1 MKNRILFLS
10 TLGVISISCFMCS
23 FLPGTEPTKDKTVI
37 TENVM
42 SNLLQMGHFKP
53 RDFDDKFSEDVY
65 DLYLKRIDINKK
77 FLLMSDVNELK
88 QMRLQIDDQLK
99 NDKFDFF
106 NRCNEIL
113 NKRYAEVE
121 SFYKELLKEPF
132 DFTTE
137 EKIETE
143 AKKLNYASDSK
154 AQREEW
160 RKLFKY
166 QTLVR
171 MSEALE
177 SQEKALLKKD
187 SLFEAKSLATI
198 EKESREKV
206 EKSYNDFFKRIKKV
220 DDTDR
225 AGIFLN
231 VVANVFDPHTEFFP
245 PKVKDNFDIQMSGQL
260 EGIGAQLQEKDGS
273 IKVSN
278 IVPGSASWRQGELK
292 AGDVILKVAQGKD
305 EPVDISDM
313 RLDDAVQ
320 LIRGKKGTEVR
331 LTVRKP
337 DASTKVISIIRDIV
351 VLDETYAKS
360 LIIEEGQKV
369 GYLKLP
375 SFYADFNKPGGRRCA
390 VDVKNEIIKLKEQQ
404 VNGLIIDLRNNGGGS
419 LQDVVEMAGLFIDK
433 GPIVQ
438 VKSTGTNAEV
448 LEDRNPGI
456 LYDGPLVIMVNNI
469 SASASEILA
478 AAMQDY
484 KRGII
489 IGGEQ
494 TFGKGTVQRIVGL
507 DDRLDYSQISYAPV
521 GSLKLTMQKFYRV
534 NGGSTQLKGVSSDIM
549 LPDKY
554 EKLYKGEREEEF
566 PMPWDEIKPAS
577 INAWTAKW
585 NIDEIK
591 KKSKQRVENDLT
603 FKQIR
608 ELEEKY
614 KKQADNTL
622 ISLNLEKFR
631 AEQKKN
637 NIDTDV
643 LEKLEKEG
651 KQLNAYGMAQ
661 DLEKIA
667 ADSTKKVMNEDWIKS
682 VKKDSYIKEAVN
694 VILDMK

>member
-1 MKNRILFLS
+1 
-10 TLGVISISCFMCS
+10 MCS
-23 FLPGTEPTKDKTVI
+23 FLPGTSTEKDKTVI

-53 RDFDDKFSEDVY
+53 RLIDDKFSEDVY

-77 FLLMSDVNELK
+77 FLLQTDINELK
-88 QMRLQIDDQLK
+88 LMRNQIDDQLRE
-99 NDKFDFF
+99 DKFDFF
-106 NRCNEIL
+106 IKSTEIL

-121 SFYKELLKEPF
+121 NFYKDLLKNPF
-132 DFTTE
+132 DFTKE
-137 EKIETE
+137 EKIETDP
-143 AKKLNYASDSK
+143 KKLNYPADSK
-154 AQREEW
+154 AQKEEW

-171 MSEALE
+171 MSDALE
-177 SQEKALLKKD
+177 AQEKAQLKKD
-187 SLFEAKSLATI
+187 TIIEIKSLETI

-206 EKSYNDFFKRIKKV
+206 EKSYLDFFKRLKKV
-220 DDTDR
+220 DETDR
-225 AGIFLN
+225 AGMFLN
-231 VVANVFDPHTEFFP
+231 AVANVFDPHTEFFP

-260 EGIGAQLQEKDGS
+260 EGIGAQLQEKDGA

-292 AGDVILKVAQGKD
+292 AGDIIIKVAQGKD
-305 EPVDISDM
+305 EPVDVTDM

-337 DASTKVISIIRDIV
+337 DASLKVIAITRDIV

-360 LIIEEGQKV
+360 LIIDEGEKI

-375 SFYADFNKPGGRRCA
+375 SFYADFNKAGGRRCA
-390 VDVKNEIIKLKEQQ
+390 IDVKNEVIKLKEQQ
-404 VNGLIIDLRNNGGGS
+404 VQGLIIDLRNNGGGS

-438 VKSTGTNAEV
+438 VKTTGSNAEV
-448 LEDRNPGI
+448 LEDKNPGI
-456 LYDGPLVIMVNNI
+456 LYDGPLVILVNNI
-469 SASASEILA
+469 SASASEIMA
-478 AAMQDY
+478 AAIQDY
-484 KRGII
+484 KRGVIL
-489 IGGEQ
+489 GGEQ
-494 TFGKGTVQRIVGL
+494 TFGKGTVQRVVSL

-534 NGGSTQLKGVSSDIM
+534 NGGSTQLKGVNSDIM
-549 LPDKY
+549 LPDKF

-566 PMPWDEIKPAS
+566 PMPWDEIKPAN
-577 INAWTAKW
+577 ITPWTPDW
-585 NIDEIK
+585 NLDEVK
-591 KKSKQRVENDLT
+591 KKSKLRVESDLT

-608 ELEEKY
+608 ALEEKY

-622 ISLNLEKFR
+622 ISLSIDKYR

-637 NIDTDV
+637 NEETDT
-643 LEKLEKEG
+643 LEKLEKNG
-651 KQLNAYGMAQ
+651 KQLNAFALNL

-667 ADSTKKVMNEDWIKS
+667 NDSTKKVMNEEWIKG
-682 VKKDSYIKEAVN
+682 VKKDSYIKEAVQ
-694 VILDMK
+694 VIKDMK

>member
-23 FLPGTEPTKDKTVI
+23 FLPGTEPSKDKTVI

-53 RDFDDKFSEDVY
+53 RALDDKFSEDVY

-132 DFTTE
+132 DFTSE

-171 MSEALE
+171 MSEAIE

-577 INAWTAKW
+577 INTWTAKW
-585 NIDEIK
+585 NLDEIK

>member
-1 MKNRILFLS
+1 MKNRFLFFS
-10 TLGVISISCFMCS
+10 TLAVFSVSCFMCS
-23 FLPGTEPTKDKTVI
+23 FLPDTSNSNDKTVI

-53 RDFDDKFSEDVY
+53 RNFDDKFSEDVY
-65 DLYLKRIDINKK
+65 DLYLKRIDVNKK
-77 FLLMSDVNELK
+77 FLIQSDINELK
-88 QMRLQIDDQLK
+88 AMRYSIDDQLK
-99 NDKFDFF
+99 SDRFDFF
-106 NRCNEIL
+106 NRSNEL
-113 NKRYAEVE
+113 LTKRYAEVE
-121 SFYKELLKEPF
+121 SFYKDLLKAPF
-132 DFTTE
+132 DFNKD
-137 EKIETE
+137 EKIETDP
-143 AKKLNYASDSK
+143 KKINYAADIK
-154 AQREEW
+154 AQKEEW

-171 MSEALE
+171 INEALE
-177 SQEKALLKKD
+177 AQEKAMLRKD
-187 SLFEAKSLATI
+187 TVIETKSFEAI

-206 EKSYNDFFKRIKKV
+206 EKSYVDFFKRLKKV
-220 DDTDR
+220 DETDR
-225 AGIFLN
+225 AGMFLN
-231 VVANVFDPHTEFFP
+231 CVANVFDPHTEFFP

-260 EGIGAQLQEKDGS
+260 EGIGAQLQEKDGV

-337 DASTKVISIIRDIV
+337 DASTKVIPITRDIV

-360 LIIEEGQKV
+360 LIIEEGNKV

-390 VDVKNEIIKLKEQQ
+390 VDVKNEIIKLKEQNI
-404 VNGLIIDLRNNGGGS
+404 NGLIIDLRNNGGGS
-419 LQDVVEMAGLFIDK
+419 LQDVVDMAGLFIDR

-438 VKSTGTNAEV
+438 VKNTGGKADV

-456 LYDGPLVIMVNNI
+456 LYDGALVIIVNNI

-484 KRGII
+484 ERGII
-489 IGGEQ
+489 LGGEQ
-494 TFGKGTVQRIVGL
+494 TFGKGTVQRVLGM
-507 DDRLDYSQISYAPV
+507 DDRLDYAHISYAPI

-534 NGGSTQLKGVSSDIM
+534 NGGSTQLRGVNSDIV

-554 EKLYKGEREEEF
+554 EKLYKGEREEDY
-566 PMPWDEIKPAS
+566 PMPWDEIAPAS
-577 INAWTAKW
+577 INRW
-585 NIDEIK
+585 NATWSYDEIK
-591 KKSKQRVENDLT
+591 KKSKARVEGDLT

-608 ELEEKY
+608 ELEEKF
-614 KKQADNTL
+614 KKQADNTF
-622 ISLNLEKFR
+622 ISLNLEKYR

-637 NIDTDV
+637 NVETD
-643 LEKLEKEG
+643 LLDKLEKEG

-667 ADSTKKVMNEDWIKS
+667 SDSTKKVMNEDWIKA
-682 VKKDSYIKEAVN
+682 VKKDAYIKEAVN
-694 VILDMK
+694 VIKDMN

>member
-1 MKNRILFLS
+1 
-10 TLGVISISCFMCS
+10 MCS
-23 FLPGTEPTKDKTVI
+23 FLPDTSNSNDKTVI

-53 RDFDDKFSEDVY
+53 RNFDDKFSEDVY
-65 DLYLKRIDINKK
+65 DLYLKRIDVNKK
-77 FLLMSDVNELK
+77 FLIQSDINELK
-88 QMRLQIDDQLK
+88 AMRYSIDDQLK
-99 NDKFDFF
+99 SDRFDFF
-106 NRCNEIL
+106 NRSNEL
-113 NKRYAEVE
+113 LTKRYAEVE
-121 SFYKELLKEPF
+121 SFYKDLLKAPF
-132 DFTTE
+132 DFNKD
-137 EKIETE
+137 EKIETDP
-143 AKKLNYASDSK
+143 KKINYAADIK
-154 AQREEW
+154 AQKEEW

-171 MSEALE
+171 INEALE
-177 SQEKALLKKD
+177 AQEKAMLRKD
-187 SLFEAKSLATI
+187 TVIETKSFEAI

-206 EKSYNDFFKRIKKV
+206 EKSYVDFFKRLKKV
-220 DDTDR
+220 DETDR
-225 AGIFLN
+225 AGMFLN
-231 VVANVFDPHTEFFP
+231 CVANVFDPHTEFFP

-260 EGIGAQLQEKDGS
+260 EGIGAQLQEKDGV

-337 DASTKVISIIRDIV
+337 DASTKVIPITRDIV

-360 LIIEEGQKV
+360 LIIEEGNKV

-390 VDVKNEIIKLKEQQ
+390 VDVKNEIIKLKEQNI
-404 VNGLIIDLRNNGGGS
+404 NGLIIDLRNNGGGS
-419 LQDVVEMAGLFIDK
+419 LQDVVDMAGLFIDR

-438 VKSTGTNAEV
+438 VKNTGGNADV

-456 LYDGPLVIMVNNI
+456 LYDGALVIIVNNI

-489 IGGEQ
+489 LGGEQ
-494 TFGKGTVQRIVGL
+494 TFGKGTVQRVLGM
-507 DDRLDYSQISYAPV
+507 DDRLDYAHISYAPI

-534 NGGSTQLKGVSSDIM
+534 NGGSTQLRGVNSDIV

-554 EKLYKGEREEEF
+554 EKLYKGEREEDY
-566 PMPWDEIKPAS
+566 PMPWDEIAPAS
-577 INAWTAKW
+577 INRW
-585 NIDEIK
+585 NATWNYDEIK
-591 KKSKQRVENDLT
+591 KKSKARVEGDLT

-608 ELEEKY
+608 ELEEKF

-622 ISLNLEKFR
+622 ISLNLEKYR

-637 NIDTDV
+637 NIETD
-643 LEKLEKEG
+643 LLDKLEKEG

-667 ADSTKKVMNEDWIKS
+667 SDSTKKVMNEDWIKA
-682 VKKDSYIKEAVN
+682 VRKDTYIKEAVN
-694 VILDMK
+694 VIKDMN

>member
-1 MKNRILFLS
+1 MKNRFLFLS
-10 TLGVISISCFMCS
+10 ALGVISVSCFMCS
-23 FLPGTEPTKDKTVI
+23 FLPGTEPSKDKTIV

-53 RDFDDKFSEDVY
+53 RVLDDKFSEDVY

-77 FLLMSDVNELK
+77 FLLMSDINELK
-88 QMRLQIDDQLK
+88 QMRQEIDDQLK
-99 NDKFDFF
+99 SDKFDFF

-121 SFYKELLKEPF
+121 GFYKDLLKEPF
-132 DFTTE
+132 DFTKE
-137 EKIETE
+137 EKIETD

-154 AQREEW
+154 SQREEW

-171 MSEALE
+171 MSEAIE

-187 SLFEAKSLATI
+187 SLFEAKSISVI

-206 EKSYNDFFKRIKKV
+206 EKSYNDFFKRLKKV

-231 VVANVFDPHTEFFP
+231 AVANVFDPHTEFFP

-305 EPVDISDM
+305 EPVDITDM

-331 LTVRKP
+331 LTIRKP
-337 DASTKVISIIRDIV
+337 DASTKVISITRDIV

-375 SFYADFNKPGGRRCA
+375 SFYADFNKIGGRRCA
-390 VDVKNEIIKLKEQQ
+390 IDVKNEIIKLKEQQ

-438 VKSTGTNAEV
+438 VKSTGTSAEV

-494 TFGKGTVQRIVGL
+494 TFGKGTVQRIVSL

-534 NGGSTQLKGVSSDIM
+534 NGGSTQLKGVASDIM

-566 PMPWDEIKPAS
+566 PMPWDEIKPAN
-577 INAWTAKW
+577 INAWSGKW
-585 NIDEIK
+585 NMDEIR
-591 KKSKQRVENDLT
+591 KKSKQRIENDLT

-614 KKQADNTL
+614 KKQAENTL
-622 ISLNLEKFR
+622 ISLNLEKYR

-637 NIDTDV
+637 NVDTDI
-643 LEKLEKEG
+643 LEQLEKEG
-651 KQLNAYGMAQ
+651 KQLNAYAMAQ

-667 ADSTKKVMNEDWIKS
+667 TDSTKKVMNEDWIKS

-694 VILDMK
+694 VIKDMN

>member
-1 MKNRILFLS
+1 
-10 TLGVISISCFMCS
+10 MCS
-23 FLPGTEPTKDKTVI
+23 FLPGTEVNKDKTII

-42 SNLLQMGHFKP
+42 SGILQMGHFNP
-53 RDFDDKFSEDVY
+53 RKMDDKFSEDVY
-65 DLYLKRIDINKK
+65 ELYLKRIDINKK
-77 FLLMSDVNELK
+77 FLLQSDINELK
-88 QMRLQIDDQLK
+88 SMRNEIDDQLQAD
-99 NDKFDFF
+99 NFEFF
-106 NRCNEIL
+106 NKSTALL
-113 NKRYAEVE
+113 NKRYTEVE
-121 SFYKELLKEPF
+121 LFYKDLLKEPF
-132 DFTTE
+132 DFSKD
-137 EKIETE
+137 EKIETDP
-143 AKKLNYASDSK
+143 KKLNYALDSK
-154 AQREEW
+154 SQREEW

-166 QTLVR
+166 QTLIR
-171 MSEALE
+171 MTDAIEA
-177 SQEKALLKKD
+177 QEKALLKKD
-187 SLFEAKSLATI
+187 TIFEAKSIADI

-206 EKSYNDFFKRIKKV
+206 EKSYADFFKRLKKV
-220 DDTDR
+220 DETDR
-225 AGIFLN
+225 AGMFLN
-231 VVANVFDPHTEFFP
+231 AVANVFDPHTEFFA

-260 EGIGAQLQEKDGS
+260 EGIGAQLQEKDGA

-292 AGDVILKVAQGKD
+292 AGDIILKVAQGKD

-337 DASTKVISIIRDIV
+337 DASLKVISIIRDVV

-360 LIIEEGQKV
+360 LIIEEGEKI
-369 GYLKLP
+369 GYVKLP
-375 SFYADFNKPGGRRCA
+375 SFYADFNKAGGRRCA
-390 VDVKNEIIKLKEQQ
+390 EDVKNEIIKLQEQK
-404 VNGLIIDLRNNGGGS
+404 VKGLIIDLRNNGGGS

-438 VKSTGTNAEV
+438 VKTTGSNAEI
-448 LEDRNPGI
+448 LEDRRPGI

-478 AAMQDY
+478 AAIQDY

-494 TFGKGTVQRIVGL
+494 TFGKGTVQRIVSL
-507 DDRLDYSQISYAPV
+507 DDRLDYTQMSFAPI

-534 NGGSTQLKGVSSDIM
+534 NGGSTQLKGVNSDLV

-566 PMPWDEIKPAS
+566 PLPWDEIKPAT
-577 INAWTAKW
+577 INTWTANW
-585 NIDEIK
+585 NMEEIK
-591 KKSKQRVENDLT
+591 KKSQSRVDKDLA

-608 ELEEKY
+608 ALEEKY

-622 ISLNLEKFR
+622 ISLNLDKFR

-637 NIDTDV
+637 NEETDI
-643 LEKLEKEG
+643 LDKLEKDS
-651 KQLNAYGMAQ
+651 KQLNAYGMAV

-667 ADSTKKVMNEDWIKS
+667 TDSTKKVMNEDWIKN
-682 VKKDSYIKEAVN
+682 VKKDTYIKEAVN
-694 VILDMK
+694 VIKDMN

>member
-1 MKNRILFLS
+1 MKNRFLFFS
-10 TLGVISISCFMCS
+10 TLVVFSVSCFMCS
-23 FLPGTEPTKDKTVI
+23 FLPDTSNSNDKTVI

-42 SNLLQMGHFKP
+42 SSLLQMGHFKP
-53 RDFDDKFSEDVY
+53 RNFDDKFSEDVY
-65 DLYLKRIDINKK
+65 DLYLKRIDVNKK
-77 FLLMSDVNELK
+77 FLIQSDINELK
-88 QMRLQIDDQLK
+88 AMRYSIDDQLK
-99 NDKFDFF
+99 SDKFDFF
-106 NRCNEIL
+106 NRSNEL
-113 NKRYAEVE
+113 LTKRYAEVE
-121 SFYKELLKEPF
+121 SFYKDLLKAPF
-132 DFTTE
+132 DFNKD
-137 EKIETE
+137 EKIETDP
-143 AKKLNYASDSK
+143 KKINYAADIKSQK
-154 AQREEW
+154 EEW

-171 MSEALE
+171 INEALE
-177 SQEKALLKKD
+177 AQEKAMLRKD
-187 SLFEAKSLATI
+187 TVIETKSFEAI

-206 EKSYNDFFKRIKKV
+206 EKSYIDFFKRLKKV
-220 DDTDR
+220 DETDR
-225 AGIFLN
+225 AGMFLN
-231 VVANVFDPHTEFFP
+231 CVANVFDPHTEFFP

-260 EGIGAQLQEKDGS
+260 EGIGAQLQEKDGV

-337 DASTKVISIIRDIV
+337 DASTKVIPITRDIV

-360 LIIEEGQKV
+360 LIIEEGNKV

-390 VDVKNEIIKLKEQQ
+390 VDVKNEIIKLKEQNI
-404 VNGLIIDLRNNGGGS
+404 NGLIIDLRNNGGGS
-419 LQDVVEMAGLFIDK
+419 LQDVVDMAGLFIDR

-438 VKSTGTNAEV
+438 VKNTGGNADV

-478 AAMQDY
+478 AAIQDY

-489 IGGEQ
+489 LGGEQ
-494 TFGKGTVQRIVGL
+494 TFGKGTVQRVLGM
-507 DDRLDYSQISYAPV
+507 DDRLDYAHMSYAPI

-534 NGGSTQLKGVSSDIM
+534 NGGSTQLKGVNSDIV

-554 EKLYKGEREEEF
+554 EKLYKGEREEDY
-566 PMPWDEIKPAS
+566 PMPWDEIAPAS
-577 INAWTAKW
+577 INRW
-585 NIDEIK
+585 NATWNYDEIK
-591 KKSKQRVENDLT
+591 KKSKARVEGDLT

-608 ELEEKY
+608 ELEEKF

-622 ISLNLEKFR
+622 ISLNLEKYR

-637 NIDTDV
+637 NVETD
-643 LEKLEKEG
+643 LLDKLEKEG

-667 ADSTKKVMNEDWIKS
+667 SDSTKKVMNEDWIKA
-682 VKKDSYIKEAVN
+682 VKKDAYIKEAVN
-694 VILDMK
+694 VIKDMN

>member
-1 MKNRILFLS
+1 
-10 TLGVISISCFMCS
+10 
-23 FLPGTEPTKDKTVI
+23 
-37 TENVM
+37 
-42 SNLLQMGHFKP
+42 MGHFKA
-53 RDFDDKFSEDVY
+53 RLMDDKFSEDVY

-77 FLLMSDVNELK
+77 FLLQSDINELK
-88 QMRLQIDDQLK
+88 SMRNQIDDQLK
-99 NDKFDFF
+99 TDQFDFF
-106 NRCNEIL
+106 IKSSEML

-121 SFYKELLKEPF
+121 SFYKDLLKEPF
-132 DFTTE
+132 DFSKD
-137 EKIETE
+137 EKIETDP
-143 AKKLNYASDSK
+143 KKLNYAADSK
-154 AQREEW
+154 VQKEEW

-171 MSEALE
+171 MYDAIE

-187 SLFEAKSLATI
+187 SVFEAKSMELI

-206 EKSYNDFFKRIKKV
+206 EKSYVDFFKRLKKV
-220 DDTDR
+220 DETDR
-225 AGIFLN
+225 AGMFLN
-231 VVANVFDPHTEFFP
+231 AVANVFDPHTEFFP

-260 EGIGAQLQEKDGS
+260 EGIGAQLQEKDGA

-292 AGDVILKVAQGKD
+292 AGDIILKVAQGKD
-305 EPVDISDM
+305 EPVDVTDM

-337 DASTKVISIIRDIV
+337 DASLKVISIVRDIV

-360 LIIEEGQKV
+360 LIIDEGRKV

-375 SFYADFNKPGGRRCA
+375 SFYADFNKVGGRRCA
-390 VDVKNEIIKLKEQQ
+390 IDVKNEIIKLKEQE
-404 VNGLIIDLRNNGGGS
+404 VKGLIIDLRNNGGGS

-438 VKSTGTNAEV
+438 VKTTGTNAEV
-448 LEDRNPGI
+448 LEDRSPGI
-456 LYDGPLVIMVNNI
+456 LYDGPLVILVNNI

-478 AAMQDY
+478 AAIQDY
-484 KRGII
+484 KRGVI

-494 TFGKGTVQRIVGL
+494 TFGKGTVQRIVSL
-507 DDRLDYSQISYAPV
+507 DDRLDYTKMSFAPI

-534 NGGSTQLKGVSSDIM
+534 NGGSTQLKGVNSDIM
-549 LPDKY
+549 LPDKF

-566 PMPWDEIKPAS
+566 PLPWDEIKPAA
-577 INAWTAKW
+577 INAWTSNW
-585 NIDEIK
+585 NMDEIK
-591 KKSKQRVENDLT
+591 KKSKVRVDSDLT

-614 KKQADNTL
+614 KIQADKTL
-622 ISLNLEKFR
+622 ISLTLENYR
-631 AEQKKN
+631 NEQKKN
-637 NIDTDV
+637 NEETDM

-651 KQLNAYGMAQ
+651 KQLNAFGMVG
-661 DLEKIA
+661 DLEKMA
-667 ADSTKKVMNEDWIKS
+667 SDSTKKLMNDEWIKS
-682 VKKDSYIKEAVN
+682 VRKDSYIREAVN
-694 VILDMK
+694 VIQDMN

>member
-1 MKNRILFLS
+1 MKNRILFFS
-10 TLGVISISCFMCS
+10 TLAVFSVSCFMCS
-23 FLPGTEPTKDKTVI
+23 FLPGTSSQDDKTAV

-42 SNLLQMGHFKP
+42 TGILQMGHFKP
-53 RDFDDKFSEDVY
+53 RNLDDKFSEDVY

-77 FLLMSDVNELK
+77 FLLQSDINELK
-88 QMRLQIDDQLK
+88 AMRHQIDDQLK
-99 NDKFDFF
+99 SDKLDFF
-106 NRCNEIL
+106 NRSNELL
-113 NKRYAEVE
+113 NRRYAEVE
-121 SFYKELLKEPF
+121 GFYKDLLKEPF
-132 DFTTE
+132 DFSKD
-137 EKIETE
+137 EKIETDP
-143 AKKLNYASDSK
+143 KKLTYAADSK
-154 AQREEW
+154 AQKVEW

-166 QTLVR
+166 QTLIR
-171 MSEALE
+171 MNEALE
-177 SQEKALLKKD
+177 AQEKALLKKD
-187 SLFEAKSLATI
+187 TVFEARSMQLI

-206 EKSYNDFFKRIKKV
+206 EKTYVDFFKRLKKV
-220 DDTDR
+220 DETDR
-225 AGIFLN
+225 AGMFLN
-231 VVANVFDPHTEFFP
+231 AVANVFDPHTEFFP
-245 PKVKDNFDIQMSGQL
+245 PKVKENFDIQMSGQL
-260 EGIGAQLQEKDGS
+260 EGIGAQLQEKDGV
-273 IKVSN
+273 IKVSS

-292 AGDVILKVAQGKD
+292 AGDIILKVAQGKD

-337 DASTKVISIIRDIV
+337 DASTKIIPIIRDIV

-360 LIIEEGQKV
+360 LLIEEGRKV

-375 SFYADFNKPGGRRCA
+375 SFYADFNKAGGRRCA
-390 VDVKNEIIKLKEQQ
+390 VDVRNEVIKLKEQNI
-404 VNGLIIDLRNNGGGS
+404 NGLIIDLRNNGGGS
-419 LQDVVEMAGLFIDK
+419 LQDVVEMAGLFIDR
-433 GPIVQ
+433 GPVVQ
-438 VKSTGTNAEV
+438 VKSTGGNADI

-456 LYDGPLVIMVNNI
+456 IYDGPLVIMVNNI

-478 AAMQDY
+478 AAIQDY
-484 KRGII
+484 NRGVI

-494 TFGKGTVQRIVGL
+494 TFGKGTVQRILGM
-507 DDRLDYSQISYAPV
+507 DDRLDYAHMSYAPI

-534 NGGSTQLKGVSSDIM
+534 NGGSTQLKGVNSDIV

-554 EKLYKGEREEEF
+554 EKLYKGEREEEY
-566 PMPWDEIKPAS
+566 PMPWDEIAPAGIS
-577 INAWTAKW
+577 KW
-585 NIDEIK
+585 NPSWNMDDIK
-591 KKSKQRVENDLT
+591 KKSKLRVDNDLS

-608 ELEEKY
+608 ELEEKF

-622 ISLNLEKFR
+622 ISLNLEKYR

-637 NIDTDV
+637 NADTDL

-651 KQLNAYGMAQ
+651 KQLNAFGLPQ

-694 VILDMK
+694 VINDMN

>member
-1 MKNRILFLS
+1 MKNKILFLS
-10 TLGVISISCFMCS
+10 TLAILSVSCFMCS
-23 FLPGTEPTKDKTVI
+23 FISGGDSSKDKTVI

-42 SNLLQMGHFKP
+42 SSLLQMGHFKP
-53 RDFDDKFSEDVY
+53 RVMDDKFSEDVY

-77 FLLMSDVNELK
+77 FLLQSDIDELK
-88 QMRLQIDDQLK
+88 KMRNQIDDQLK
-99 NDKFDFF
+99 ADQFDFF
-106 NRCNEIL
+106 IKSTEIL

-121 SFYKELLKEPF
+121 SFYKDLLKDPF
-132 DFTTE
+132 DFTTNE
-137 EKIETE
+137 SIELE
-143 AKKLNYASDSK
+143 PKKLTYAADSK
-154 AQREEW
+154 AQKEEW

-171 MSEALE
+171 VNDALE
-177 SQEKALLKKD
+177 AQEKAQLKKD
-187 SLFEAKSLATI
+187 TVVELKTLAEI
-198 EKESREKV
+198 EKDCREKV
-206 EKSYNDFFKRIKKV
+206 EKNYTDFFKRLKKV

-225 AGIFLN
+225 AGMFLN
-231 VVANVFDPHTEFFP
+231 AVANVFDPHTEFFP

-260 EGIGAQLQEKDGS
+260 EGIGAQLQEKDGA

-292 AGDVILKVAQGKD
+292 AGDIILKVAQGKD
-305 EPVDISDM
+305 EPVDVTDM

-331 LTVRKP
+331 LTIRKP
-337 DASTKVISIIRDIV
+337 DASLKVISITRDIV
-351 VLDETYAKS
+351 ILDETYAKS
-360 LIIEEGQKV
+360 LLIDEGKKI

-375 SFYADFNKPGGRRCA
+375 SFYADFNKAGGRRCA

-404 VNGLIIDLRNNGGGS
+404 VGGLIIDLRNNGGGS

-438 VKSTGTNAEV
+438 VKTTGTMAEV
-448 LEDRNPGI
+448 LEDKNPGI

-478 AAMQDY
+478 AAIQDY
-484 KRGII
+484 KRGVI

-494 TFGKGTVQRIVGL
+494 TFGKGTVQRIVSL
-507 DDRLDYSQISYAPV
+507 DDRLDYTQMSYAPV

-534 NGGSTQLKGVSSDIM
+534 NGGSTQLKGVSSDIV

-577 INAWTAKW
+577 ITSWKAEW
-585 NIDEIK
+585 NLEEIK
-591 KKSKQRVENDLT
+591 KKSKCRIENDLT

-608 ELEEKY
+608 ELELKY
-614 KKQADNTL
+614 KKQADNTN
-622 ISLNLEKFR
+622 ISLNLEKYR
-631 AEQKKN
+631 AEQKKY
-637 NIDTDV
+637 TEESDV
-643 LEKLEKEG
+643 LDKLEKES
-651 KQLNAYGMAQ
+651 KQLNAYGLAL
-661 DLEKIA
+661 DLEKLA
-667 ADSTKKVMNEDWIKS
+667 SDSTKKVMNEEWIKS
-682 VKKDSYIKEAVN
+682 VKKDSYIKEAVQ

>member
-10 TLGVISISCFMCS
+10 TLAVLSVSCFMCS
-23 FLPGTEPTKDKTVI
+23 FLPGTEAEKDKTVV
-37 TENVM
+37 TENAM

-53 RDFDDKFSEDVY
+53 KVIDDKFSEEVY
-65 DLYLKRIDINKK
+65 ELYLKRIDINKK
-77 FLLMSDVNELK
+77 FLLQSDINELK
-88 QMRLQIDDQLK
+88 QMRTQIDDQLK
-99 NDKFDFF
+99 ADKLDFF
-106 NRCNEIL
+106 NKSNELL
-113 NKRYAEVE
+113 NKRYSDVE
-121 SFYKELLKEPF
+121 GFYKDLLKVPF
-132 DFTTE
+132 DFTKD
-137 EKIETE
+137 EKIETDP
-143 AKKLNYASDSK
+143 KKLNYAADAK

-171 MSEALE
+171 IHEALE
-177 SQEKALLKKD
+177 TQEKALLKKD
-187 SLFEAKSLATI
+187 SVFEAKSIEII

-206 EKSYNDFFKRIKKV
+206 EKSYTDFFKRLKKV
-220 DDTDR
+220 DETDR
-225 AGIFLN
+225 SGMFLN

-260 EGIGAQLQEKDGS
+260 EGIGAQLQEKDGT

-292 AGDVILKVAQGKD
+292 AGDIILKVAQGKD

-337 DASTKVISIIRDIV
+337 DASTKIIPIIRDIV

-360 LIIEEGQKV
+360 LIIDEGQKI

-375 SFYADFNKPGGRRCA
+375 SFYADFNKAGGRRCA
-390 VDVKNEIIKLKEQQ
+390 VDVKNEVIKLKEQQ
-404 VNGLIIDLRNNGGGS
+404 VKGLIIDLRNNGGGS
-419 LQDVVEMAGLFIDK
+419 LQDVVEMAGLFIER

-438 VKSTGTNAEV
+438 VKSTGTSAEI
-448 LEDRNPGI
+448 LEDKNPGI

-494 TFGKGTVQRIVGL
+494 TFGKGTVQRIVSL
-507 DDRLDYSQISYAPV
+507 DDRLDYTQMSYAPV

-534 NGGSTQLKGVSSDIM
+534 NGGSTQLKGVNSDIM

-566 PMPWDEIKPAS
+566 PMPWDEIKPAT
-577 INAWTAKW
+577 INAWSAPW
-585 NIDEIK
+585 NLEDIK
-591 KKSKQRVENDLT
+591 KKSKQRVENDVI

-608 ELEEKY
+608 ELEEKF

-622 ISLNLEKFR
+622 ISLNLEKYR
-631 AEQKKN
+631 LEQKKN
-637 NIDTDV
+637 TVDTDI
-643 LEKLEKEG
+643 LEKLEKEAQ
-651 KQLNAYGMAQ
+651 KLNAYSMAQ

-682 VKKDSYIKEAVN
+682 VKKDSYIKEAVH
-694 VILDMK
+694 VIEDMN

>member
-1 MKNRILFLS
+1 
-10 TLGVISISCFMCS
+10 MCS
-23 FLPGTEPTKDKTVI
+23 FLPGTEPSKDKTVV

-42 SNLLQMGHFKP
+42 SSLLQMGHFKP
-53 RDFDDKFSEDVY
+53 RNLDDKFSEDVY

-77 FLLMSDVNELK
+77 FLLQSDIDELK
-88 QMRLQIDDQLK
+88 AMRTEIDDQLK
-99 NDKFDFF
+99 ADNFVFF
-106 NRCNEIL
+106 TKSTEML
-113 NKRYAEVE
+113 NKRYADVE
-121 SFYKELLKEPF
+121 GFYKDLLKEPF
-132 DFTTE
+132 DFSKD
-137 EKIETE
+137 EKIETDP
-143 AKKLNYASDSK
+143 KKLNYAIDNK

-171 MSEALE
+171 MSDAIEA
-177 SQEKALLKKD
+177 QEKALLKKD
-187 SLFEAKSLATI
+187 TVFEAKSITVI

-206 EKSYNDFFKRIKKV
+206 EKSYLDFFKRLKKV
-220 DDTDR
+220 DETDR
-225 AGIFLN
+225 AGMFLN
-231 VVANVFDPHTEFFP
+231 AVANVFDPHTEFFP

-260 EGIGAQLQEKDGS
+260 EGIGAQLQEKDGA

-292 AGDVILKVAQGKD
+292 AGDIILKVAQGKD
-305 EPVDISDM
+305 EPVDVTDM

-331 LTVRKP
+331 LTIRKP
-337 DASTKVISIIRDIV
+337 DASLKVIAIIRDIV

-360 LIIEEGQKV
+360 LIIDEGKKI

-375 SFYADFNKPGGRRCA
+375 SFYADFNKAGGRRCA
-390 VDVKNEIIKLKEQQ
+390 VDVKNEVLKLKEQQ

-438 VKSTGTNAEV
+438 VKTTGTNAEI

-478 AAMQDY
+478 AAIQDY
-484 KRGII
+484 NRGII

-494 TFGKGTVQRIVGL
+494 TFGKGTVQRIVSL
-507 DDRLDYSQISYAPV
+507 DDRLDYTQMSYAPV

-534 NGGSTQLKGVSSDIM
+534 NGGSTQLKGVNSDIM
-549 LPDKY
+549 LPDKF

-577 INAWTAKW
+577 INAWAPKW
-585 NIDEIK
+585 NVDEIK
-591 KKSKQRVENDLT
+591 KKSKARVENDLT
-603 FKQIR
+603 FKQIK

-622 ISLNLEKFR
+622 ISLNIEKYR

-637 NIDTDV
+637 KEETDT

-651 KQLNAYGMAQ
+651 KQLNAFGMLQ

-667 ADSTKKVMNEDWIKS
+667 SDSTKKVMNEEWIKA

-694 VILDMK
+694 VIKDMN

>member
-1 MKNRILFLS
+1 
-10 TLGVISISCFMCS
+10 MCS
-23 FLPGTEPTKDKTVI
+23 FLPDTSNSNDKTVI

-53 RDFDDKFSEDVY
+53 RNFDDKFSEDVY
-65 DLYLKRIDINKK
+65 DLYLKRIDVNKK
-77 FLLMSDVNELK
+77 FLIQSDINELK
-88 QMRLQIDDQLK
+88 AMRYSIDDQLK
-99 NDKFDFF
+99 SDRFDFF
-106 NRCNEIL
+106 NRSNEL
-113 NKRYAEVE
+113 LTKRYAEVE
-121 SFYKELLKEPF
+121 SFYKDLLKAPF
-132 DFTTE
+132 DFNKD
-137 EKIETE
+137 EKIETDP
-143 AKKLNYASDSK
+143 KKINYAADIK
-154 AQREEW
+154 AQKEEW

-171 MSEALE
+171 INEALE
-177 SQEKALLKKD
+177 AQEKAMLRKD
-187 SLFEAKSLATI
+187 TVIETKSFEAI

-206 EKSYNDFFKRIKKV
+206 EKSYVDFFKRLKKV
-220 DDTDR
+220 DETDR
-225 AGIFLN
+225 AGMFLN
-231 VVANVFDPHTEFFP
+231 CVANVFDPHTEFFP

-260 EGIGAQLQEKDGS
+260 EGIGAQLQEKDGV

-337 DASTKVISIIRDIV
+337 DASTKVIPITRDIV

-360 LIIEEGQKV
+360 LIIEEGNKV

-390 VDVKNEIIKLKEQQ
+390 VDVKNEIIKLKEQNI
-404 VNGLIIDLRNNGGGS
+404 NGLIIDLRNNGGGS
-419 LQDVVEMAGLFIDK
+419 LQDVVDMAGLFIDR

-438 VKSTGTNAEV
+438 VKNTGGNADV

-456 LYDGPLVIMVNNI
+456 LYDGALVIIVNNI

-489 IGGEQ
+489 LGGEQ
-494 TFGKGTVQRIVGL
+494 TFGKGTVQRVLGM
-507 DDRLDYSQISYAPV
+507 DDRLDYAHISYAPI

-534 NGGSTQLKGVSSDIM
+534 NGGSTQLRGVNSDIV

-554 EKLYKGEREEEF
+554 EKLYKGEREEDY
-566 PMPWDEIKPAS
+566 PMPWDEIAPAS
-577 INAWTAKW
+577 INRW
-585 NIDEIK
+585 NATWSYDEIK
-591 KKSKQRVENDLT
+591 KKSKARVEGDLT

-608 ELEEKY
+608 ELEEKF
-614 KKQADNTL
+614 KKQADNTF
-622 ISLNLEKFR
+622 ISLNLEKYR

-637 NIDTDV
+637 NVETD
-643 LEKLEKEG
+643 LLDKLEKEG

-667 ADSTKKVMNEDWIKS
+667 SDSTKKVMNEDWIKA
-682 VKKDSYIKEAVN
+682 VKKDAYIKEAVN
-694 VILDMK
+694 VIKDMN

>member
-1 MKNRILFLS
+1 MKNRILFFS
-10 TLGVISISCFMCS
+10 TLAVLSVSCFMCS
-23 FLPGTEPTKDKTVI
+23 FLPGTDKSNDKTVI

-42 SNLLQMGHFKP
+42 SSLLQMGHFKP
-53 RDFDDKFSEDVY
+53 RNMDDKFSEDVY

-77 FLLMSDVNELK
+77 FLLQSDVNELK
-88 QMRLQIDDQLK
+88 VMRSQIDDQLK
-99 NDKFDFF
+99 ADKFDFF
-106 NRCNEIL
+106 IKSTDLL
-113 NKRYAEVE
+113 NKRYDEVE
-121 SFYKELLKEPF
+121 GFYKDLLKEPF
-132 DFTTE
+132 DFNQD
-137 EKIETE
+137 EKIETDP
-143 AKKLNYASDSK
+143 KKINYAADTK

-171 MSEALE
+171 INDALE
-177 SQEKALLKKD
+177 AQEKALLKKD
-187 SLFEAKSLATI
+187 TVFEAKSLVLI

-206 EKSYNDFFKRIKKV
+206 EKSYVDFFKRMKKV
-220 DDTDR
+220 DETDR
-225 AGIFLN
+225 AGMFLN
-231 VVANVFDPHTEFFP
+231 AVANVFDPHTEFFP

-260 EGIGAQLQEKDGS
+260 EGIGAQLQEKDGA

-292 AGDVILKVAQGKD
+292 AGDIILKVAQGKED
-305 EPVDISDM
+305 PVDVSDM

-337 DASTKVISIIRDIV
+337 DASLKVISIIRDIV

-360 LIIEEGQKV
+360 LIIDEGQKI

-375 SFYADFNKPGGRRCA
+375 SFYADFNKVGGRRCA

-404 VNGLIIDLRNNGGGS
+404 VKGLIIDLRNNGGGS
-419 LQDVVEMAGLFIDK
+419 LQDVVEMAGLFIDR

-438 VKSTGTNAEV
+438 VKTTGTNAEV

-478 AAMQDY
+478 AAIQDY

-494 TFGKGTVQRIVGL
+494 TFGKGTVQRIVSL
-507 DDRLDYSQISYAPV
+507 DDRLDYTQMSFAPV

-534 NGGSTQLKGVSSDIM
+534 NGGSTQLKGVNSDIM
-549 LPDKY
+549 LPDKF

-566 PMPWDEIKPAS
+566 PMPWDEIKPAT
-577 INAWTAKW
+577 INAWAANW
-585 NIDEIK
+585 NMDNVI
-591 KKSKQRVENDLT
+591 KKSKARVENDLT

-614 KKQADNTL
+614 KKQADRTL

-637 NIDTDV
+637 NEETDV

-651 KQLNAYGMAQ
+651 KQLNAYGMPV
-661 DLEKIA
+661 DLEKLA
-667 ADSTKKVMNEDWIKS
+667 SDSAKKVMNEDWIKS

-694 VILDMK
+694 VIIDMN

>member
-1 MKNRILFLS
+1 MKNRILFFS
-10 TLGVISISCFMCS
+10 TLAVISVSCFMCS
-23 FLPGTEPTKDKTVI
+23 FLPGTETSNDKTVV

-42 SNLLQMGHFKP
+42 SGLLQMGHFKP
-53 RDFDDKFSEDVY
+53 RAMDDKFSEDVY

-77 FLLMSDVNELK
+77 FFLQSDINALET
-88 QMRLQIDDQLK
+88 MRNQIDDQLK
-99 NDKFDFF
+99 ADNFEFF
-106 NRCNEIL
+106 IKSTDLL

-121 SFYKELLKEPF
+121 GFYKDLLQAPF
-132 DFTTE
+132 DFSKDET
-137 EKIETE
+137 IETDP
-143 AKKLNYASDSK
+143 KKLNYAPDVK
-154 AQREEW
+154 AQRAEW

-166 QTLVR
+166 QTLIR
-171 MSEALE
+171 MSDAIEA
-177 SQEKALLKKD
+177 QEKALLKKD
-187 SLFEAKSLATI
+187 SVFEAKSIALI

-206 EKSYNDFFKRIKKV
+206 EKNYADFFKRLKKV
-220 DDTDR
+220 DETDR
-225 AGIFLN
+225 AGMFLN
-231 VVANVFDPHTEFFP
+231 AVANVFDPHTEFFA

-260 EGIGAQLQEKDGS
+260 EGIGAQLQEKDGA

-292 AGDVILKVAQGKD
+292 AGDIILKVAQGKD
-305 EPVDISDM
+305 EPVDVTDM

-337 DASTKVISIIRDIV
+337 DASLKVISIIRDIV

-360 LIIEEGQKV
+360 LIIDEGEKI

-375 SFYADFNKPGGRRCA
+375 SFYADFNKIGGRRCA
-390 VDVKNEIIKLKEQQ
+390 VDVKNEILKLQEQQ
-404 VNGLIIDLRNNGGGS
+404 IKGLIIDLRNNGGGS

-438 VKSTGTNAEV
+438 VKTTGSNAEV

-456 LYDGPLVIMVNNI
+456 LYNGSLVIMVNNI

-478 AAMQDY
+478 AAIQDY
-484 KRGII
+484 KRGVI

-494 TFGKGTVQRIVGL
+494 TFGKGTVQRIVSL
-507 DDRLDYSQISYAPV
+507 DDRLDYTHMSYAPV

-534 NGGSTQLKGVSSDIM
+534 NGGSTQLKGVNSDIM

-566 PMPWDEIKPAS
+566 PMPWDEIKPAA
-577 INAWTAKW
+577 INAWAANW

-591 KKSKQRVENDLT
+591 KKSKARIENDLA

-608 ELEEKY
+608 ALEEKY

-631 AEQKKN
+631 LEQKN
-637 NIDTDV
+637 NNEETDV
-643 LEKLEKEG
+643 LEKLEKEA
-651 KQLNAYGMAQ
+651 KQLNAYGMAL

-667 ADSTKKVMNEDWIKS
+667 SDSAKKVMNEDWIKS

-694 VILDMK
+694 VIKDMN

>member
-1 MKNRILFLS
+1 MKNRILFISTIAVLS
-10 TLGVISISCFMCS
+10 VSCFMCS
-23 FLPGTEPTKDKTVI
+23 FLPGTAVDNDKTVI

-42 SNLLQMGHFKP
+42 SSLLKMGHFNP
-53 RDFDDKFSEDVY
+53 RAIDDKFSEDLY

-77 FLLMSDVNELK
+77 FLLLTDVNELK
-88 QMRLQIDDQLK
+88 TMRTQIDDQLRD
-99 NDKFDFF
+99 DKLVFF
-106 NRCNEIL
+106 TRSTEIL

-121 SFYKELLKEPF
+121 DFYRDLLKAPF
-132 DFTTE
+132 DFTKD
-137 EKIETE
+137 EKIETDP
-143 AKKLNYASDSK
+143 KKLKYPADSK
-154 AQREEW
+154 AQKEEW

-171 MSEALE
+171 INDALLA
-177 SQEKALLKKD
+177 QEKAILKKD
-187 SLFEAKSLATI
+187 SVFEAKSLDVI

-206 EKSYNDFFKRIKKV
+206 EKSYLDFFKRLKKV
-220 DDTDR
+220 DETDR
-225 AGIFLN
+225 AGMFLN
-231 VVANVFDPHTEFFP
+231 AVANVFDPHTEFFP
-245 PKVKDNFDIQMSGQL
+245 PKAKDNFDIQMSGQL
-260 EGIGAQLQEKDGS
+260 EGIGAQLQEKDGA

-278 IVPGSASWRQGELK
+278 IVAGSASWRQGELK
-292 AGDVILKVAQGKD
+292 AGDIILKVAQAKE
-305 EPVDISDM
+305 EPVDVTDM

-337 DASTKVISIIRDIV
+337 DATLKVIAIIRDIV

-360 LIIEEGQKV
+360 LIIDEGEKI

-375 SFYADFNKPGGRRCA
+375 SFYADFNKVGGRRCA
-390 VDVKNEIIKLKEQQ
+390 TDVKNEVIKLKEQQ
-404 VNGLIIDLRNNGGGS
+404 VKGLIIDLRNNGGGS

-438 VKSTGTNAEV
+438 VKTTGSNAEV

-469 SASASEILA
+469 SASASEIMA
-478 AAMQDY
+478 AAIQDY

-494 TFGKGTVQRIVGL
+494 TFGKGTVQRIVSL
-507 DDRLDYSQISYAPV
+507 DDRLDYTQMSYAPV
-521 GSLKLTMQKFYRV
+521 GSLKLTMQKFYRI
-534 NGGSTQLKGVSSDIM
+534 NGGSTQLKGVKSDIM

-566 PMPWDEIKPAS
+566 PLPWDEIKPAT
-577 INAWTAKW
+577 INAWAATW
-585 NIDEIK
+585 NLDEIK
-591 KKSKQRVENDLT
+591 KKSRLRIEGDLT
-603 FKQIR
+603 FNQIR
-608 ELEEKY
+608 QLEEKY

-622 ISLNLEKFR
+622 ISLNLDLYR

-637 NIDTDV
+637 NEETDN

-651 KQLNAYGMAQ
+651 KQLNAYGLNI
-661 DLEKIA
+661 DIERIA
-667 ADSTKKVMNEDWIKS
+667 TDSAKKVMNEDWIKT
-682 VKKDSYIKEAVN
+682 VKKDSYIKEAVH
-694 VILDMK
+694 VIKDMN

>member
-1 MKNRILFLS
+1 MKSRILFFS
-10 TLGVISISCFMCS
+10 TLAVISVSCFMCS
-23 FLPGTEPTKDKTVI
+23 FLPGTSTEKDKTVI

-53 RDFDDKFSEDVY
+53 RLIDDKFSEDVY

-77 FLLMSDVNELK
+77 FLLQTDINELK
-88 QMRLQIDDQLK
+88 LMRNQIDDQLRE
-99 NDKFDFF
+99 DKFDFF
-106 NRCNEIL
+106 IKSTEIL

-121 SFYKELLKEPF
+121 NFYKDLLKNPF
-132 DFTTE
+132 DFTKE
-137 EKIETE
+137 EKIETDP
-143 AKKLNYASDSK
+143 KKLNYPADSK
-154 AQREEW
+154 AQKEEW

-171 MSEALE
+171 MSDALE
-177 SQEKALLKKD
+177 AQEKAQLKKD
-187 SLFEAKSLATI
+187 TIIEIKSLETI

-206 EKSYNDFFKRIKKV
+206 EKSYLDFFKRLKKV
-220 DDTDR
+220 DETDR
-225 AGIFLN
+225 AGMFLN
-231 VVANVFDPHTEFFP
+231 AVANVFDPHTEFFP

-260 EGIGAQLQEKDGS
+260 EGIGAQLQEKDGA

-292 AGDVILKVAQGKD
+292 AGDIIIKVAQGKD
-305 EPVDISDM
+305 EPVDVTDM

-337 DASTKVISIIRDIV
+337 DASLKVIAITRDIV

-360 LIIEEGQKV
+360 LIIDEGEKI

-375 SFYADFNKPGGRRCA
+375 SFYADFNKAGGRRCA
-390 VDVKNEIIKLKEQQ
+390 IDVKNEVIKLKEQQ
-404 VNGLIIDLRNNGGGS
+404 VQGLIIDLRNNGGGS

-438 VKSTGTNAEV
+438 VKTTGSNAEV
-448 LEDRNPGI
+448 LEDKNPGI
-456 LYDGPLVIMVNNI
+456 LYDGPLVILVNNI
-469 SASASEILA
+469 SASASEIMA
-478 AAMQDY
+478 AAIQDY
-484 KRGII
+484 KRGVIL
-489 IGGEQ
+489 GGEQ
-494 TFGKGTVQRIVGL
+494 TFGKGTVQRVVSL

-534 NGGSTQLKGVSSDIM
+534 NGGSTQLKGVNSDIM
-549 LPDKY
+549 LPDKF

-566 PMPWDEIKPAS
+566 PMPWDEIKPAN
-577 INAWTAKW
+577 ITPWTPDW
-585 NIDEIK
+585 NLDEVK
-591 KKSKQRVENDLT
+591 KKSKLRVESDLT

-608 ELEEKY
+608 ALEEKY

-622 ISLNLEKFR
+622 ISLSIDKYR

-637 NIDTDV
+637 NEETDT
-643 LEKLEKEG
+643 LEKLEKNG
-651 KQLNAYGMAQ
+651 KQLNAFALNL

-667 ADSTKKVMNEDWIKS
+667 NDSTKKVMNEEWIKG
-682 VKKDSYIKEAVN
+682 VKKDSYIKEAVQ
-694 VILDMK
+694 VIKDMK

>member
-1 MKNRILFLS
+1 
-10 TLGVISISCFMCS
+10 
-23 FLPGTEPTKDKTVI
+23 
-37 TENVM
+37 
-42 SNLLQMGHFKP
+42 
-53 RDFDDKFSEDVY
+53 
-65 DLYLKRIDINKK
+65 
-77 FLLMSDVNELK
+77 MSD
-88 QMRLQIDDQLK
+88 
-99 NDKFDFF
+99 
-106 NRCNEIL
+106 
-113 NKRYAEVE
+113 A
-121 SFYKELLKEPF
+121 
-132 DFTTE
+132 
-137 EKIETE
+137 IE
-143 AKKLNYASDSK
+143 A
-154 AQREEW
+154 
-160 RKLFKY
+160 
-166 QTLVR
+166 
-171 MSEALE
+171 
-177 SQEKALLKKD
+177 QEKALLKKD
-187 SLFEAKSLATI
+187 TVFEAKSITVI

-206 EKSYNDFFKRIKKV
+206 EKSYLDFFKRLKKV
-220 DDTDR
+220 DETDR
-225 AGIFLN
+225 AGMFLN
-231 VVANVFDPHTEFFP
+231 AVANVFDPHTEFFP

-260 EGIGAQLQEKDGS
+260 EGIGAQLQEKDGA

-292 AGDVILKVAQGKD
+292 AGDIILKVAQGKD
-305 EPVDISDM
+305 EPVDVTDM

-331 LTVRKP
+331 LTIRKP
-337 DASTKVISIIRDIV
+337 DASLKVVAIIRDIV

-360 LIIEEGQKV
+360 LIIDEGKKI

-375 SFYADFNKPGGRRCA
+375 SFYADFNKAGGRRCA
-390 VDVKNEIIKLKEQQ
+390 VDVKNEVLKLKEQQ

-438 VKSTGTNAEV
+438 VKTTGTNAEI

-478 AAMQDY
+478 AAIQDY
-484 KRGII
+484 NRGII

-494 TFGKGTVQRIVGL
+494 TFGKGTVQRIVSL
-507 DDRLDYSQISYAPV
+507 DDRLDYTQMSYAPV

-534 NGGSTQLKGVSSDIM
+534 NGGSTQLKGVNSDIM
-549 LPDKY
+549 LPDKF

-577 INAWTAKW
+577 INAWAPKW
-585 NIDEIK
+585 NVDEIK
-591 KKSKQRVENDLT
+591 KKSKARVENDLT
-603 FKQIR
+603 FKQIK

-622 ISLNLEKFR
+622 ISLNIEKYR

-637 NIDTDV
+637 KEETDT

-651 KQLNAYGMAQ
+651 KQLNAFGMLQ

-667 ADSTKKVMNEDWIKS
+667 SDSTKKVMNEEWIKA

-694 VILDMK
+694 VIKDMN

>member
-1 MKNRILFLS
+1 MKNRILFFS
-10 TLGVISISCFMCS
+10 TIAVISVSCFMCS
-23 FLPGTEPTKDKTVI
+23 FLPGTAPSNDKTVV

-42 SNLLQMGHFKP
+42 SGLLQLGHFKP
-53 RDFDDKFSEDVY
+53 REMDDKFSEDVY
-65 DLYLKRIDINKK
+65 DLYLKRIDVNKK
-77 FLLMSDVNELK
+77 FLLQTDINELK
-88 QMRLQIDDQLK
+88 TMRSKIDDQLRAD
-99 NDKFDFF
+99 NFDFF
-106 NRCNEIL
+106 YKSTEIL
-113 NKRYAEVE
+113 NKRYADVE
-121 SFYKELLKEPF
+121 GFYKDLLKEPF
-132 DFTTE
+132 DFTKD
-137 EKIETE
+137 EKIETDP
-143 AKKLNYASDSK
+143 KKLNYPADNK

-177 SQEKALLKKD
+177 SQEKAMLKKD
-187 SLFEAKSLATI
+187 TVFESKSNAVI

-206 EKSYNDFFKRIKKV
+206 EKNYADFFKRLKKV
-220 DDTDR
+220 DETDR
-225 AGIFLN
+225 AGMFLN
-231 VVANVFDPHTEFFP
+231 AVANVFDPHTEFFP

-260 EGIGAQLQEKDGS
+260 EGIGAQLQEKDGA

-292 AGDVILKVAQGKD
+292 AGDIILKVAQGKD
-305 EPVDISDM
+305 DPVDVTDM

-337 DASTKVISIIRDIV
+337 DASLKVISIIRDIV

-360 LIIEEGQKV
+360 LIIEEGDKI

-390 VDVKNEIIKLKEQQ
+390 TDVKNEIIKLKEQQ
-404 VNGLIIDLRNNGGGS
+404 IKGLILDLRNNGGGS

-438 VKSTGTNAEV
+438 VKTTGSNAEV
-448 LEDRNPGI
+448 LEDRNSGT

-469 SASASEILA
+469 SASASEIMA

-484 KRGII
+484 KRAII

-507 DDRLDYSQISYAPV
+507 DDRLDVKQMNFAPV

-534 NGGSTQLKGVSSDIM
+534 NGGSTQLKGVGSDIM
-549 LPDKY
+549 LPDKF

-566 PMPWDEIKPAS
+566 PMPWDEIKAAT
-577 INAWTAKW
+577 INPWIPSW
-585 NIDEIK
+585 NMEDVK
-591 KKSKQRVENDLT
+591 KKSYTRIGNDLT

-608 ELEEKY
+608 DLEEKY
-614 KKQADNTL
+614 KKQADNTAV
-622 ISLNLEKFR
+622 SLNLEKYR

-637 NIDTDV
+637 AIESDN

-651 KQLNAYGMAQ
+651 KQLNAYGMVQ

-667 ADSTKKVMNEDWIKS
+667 SDSTKKIMNEDWIKT

-694 VILDMK
+694 VIRDMH

>member
-1 MKNRILFLS
+1 
-10 TLGVISISCFMCS
+10 MCS
-23 FLPGTEPTKDKTVI
+23 FLPSTETNKDKTVV

-42 SNLLQMGHFKP
+42 SGLLQMGHFNP
-53 RDFDDKFSEDVY
+53 RAMDDKFSEDVY

-77 FLLMSDVNELK
+77 FLLQSDINELK
-88 QMRLQIDDQLK
+88 QMRNQIDDQLASD
-99 NDKFDFF
+99 NFEFF
-106 NRCNEIL
+106 IKSTALL

-121 SFYKELLKEPF
+121 GFYKDLLKEPF
-132 DFTTE
+132 DFTKD
-137 EKIETE
+137 EKIETDP
-143 AKKLNYASDSK
+143 KKLNFAADSK

-171 MSEALE
+171 MSDAIE

-187 SLFEAKSLATI
+187 TVFEAKSLAII

-206 EKSYNDFFKRIKKV
+206 EKSYVDFFKRLKKV
-220 DDTDR
+220 DETDR
-225 AGIFLN
+225 AGMFLN
-231 VVANVFDPHTEFFP
+231 AVANVFDPHTEFFP

-260 EGIGAQLQEKDGS
+260 EGIGAQLQEKDGA

-292 AGDVILKVAQGKD
+292 AGDIILKVAQGKD
-305 EPVDISDM
+305 EPVDVTDM

-337 DASTKVISIIRDIV
+337 DASLIVIAIIRDIV

-360 LIIEEGQKV
+360 LIIEENEKI

-375 SFYADFNKPGGRRCA
+375 SFYADFNKVGGRRCA
-390 VDVKNEIIKLKEQQ
+390 IDVKNEILKLQEQQ
-404 VNGLIIDLRNNGGGS
+404 IKGLIIDLRNNGGGS

-438 VKSTGTNAEV
+438 VKTTGSNAEV

-456 LYDGPLVIMVNNI
+456 LYNGPLVIMVNNI

-478 AAMQDY
+478 AAIQDY

-494 TFGKGTVQRIVGL
+494 TFGKGTVQRIVSL
-507 DDRLDYSQISYAPV
+507 DDRLDYSQMSYAPV

-534 NGGSTQLKGVSSDIM
+534 NGGSTQLKGVNSDIM

-566 PMPWDEIKPAS
+566 PMPWDEIKPAT
-577 INAWTAKW
+577 INAWAANW
-585 NIDEIK
+585 NIEDIK
-591 KKSKQRVENDLT
+591 KKSKSRVENDLT

-608 ELEEKY
+608 ALEEKF

-622 ISLNLEKFR
+622 LSLNLDKYR
-631 AEQKKN
+631 LEQKKN
-637 NIDTDV
+637 TEETDV

-651 KQLNAYGMAQ
+651 KQLNAYGMPL

-667 ADSTKKVMNEDWIKS
+667 SDSTKKVMNEEWIKS
-682 VKKDSYIKEAVN
+682 VKKDTYIKEAVH
-694 VILDMK
+694 VIKDMN

>member
-1 MKNRILFLS
+1 MKNRILFFS
-10 TLGVISISCFMCS
+10 TLAVVSVSCFMCS
-23 FLPGTEPTKDKTVI
+23 FLPGIEPNNDKTVL

-42 SNLLQMGHFKP
+42 SSILQVGHFNP
-53 RDFDDKFSEDVY
+53 RVIDDKFSEDVY

-77 FLLMSDVNELK
+77 FLLQSDINELK
-88 QMRLQIDDQLK
+88 KMRTQIDNQLK
-99 NDKFDFF
+99 DDKFDFF
-106 NRCNEIL
+106 TKSTEML
-113 NKRYAEVE
+113 NKRYDEVE
-121 SFYKELLKEPF
+121 GFYKELLKEPF
-132 DFTTE
+132 DFSKD
-137 EKIETE
+137 EKIETDP
-143 AKKLNYASDSK
+143 KKLNYANDTK
-154 AQREEW
+154 EQREEW

-171 MSEALE
+171 INEALE

-187 SLFEAKSLATI
+187 TVFEAKSMATI

-206 EKSYNDFFKRIKKV
+206 EKNYLDFFKRLKKV
-220 DDTDR
+220 DERDR
-225 AGIFLN
+225 AGMFLN
-231 VVANVFDPHTEFFP
+231 AVANVFDPHTEFFP

-260 EGIGAQLQEKDGS
+260 EGIGAQLQEKDGA

-278 IVPGSASWRQGELK
+278 IVPGSASWLQGELK
-292 AGDVILKVAQGKD
+292 AGDIIIKVAQGKD
-305 EPVDISDM
+305 EPVDVTDM

-337 DASTKVISIIRDIV
+337 DASLKVISIIRDIV

-360 LIIEEGQKV
+360 LIIDEGQKI

-375 SFYADFNKPGGRRCA
+375 SFYADFNKVGGRRCEI
-390 VDVKNEIIKLKEQQ
+390 DVKNEVIKLKEQQ
-404 VNGLIIDLRNNGGGS
+404 INGLIIDLRNNGGGS

-438 VKSTGTNAEV
+438 VKTTGGNAEV

-478 AAMQDY
+478 AAIQDY

-507 DDRLDYSQISYAPV
+507 DDRLDYTQMSYAPI

-534 NGGSTQLKGVSSDIM
+534 NGGSTQLKGVSPDII

-566 PMPWDEIKPAS
+566 PLPWDEIKPAT
-577 INAWTAKW
+577 INTWAASW

-591 KKSKQRVENDLT
+591 KKSRARIDGDLT

-608 ELEEKY
+608 ALEEKY
-614 KKQADNTL
+614 RVQAERTL
-622 ISLNLEKFR
+622 ISLNLDKYR

-637 NIDTDV
+637 NEETDN

-651 KQLNAYGMAQ
+651 KQLNAFGMAQ
-661 DLEKIA
+661 DIEKIA
-667 ADSTKKVMNEDWIKS
+667 SDSTKKVMNEEWIKG
-682 VKKDSYIKEAVN
+682 VKKDSYIKEAVH
-694 VILDMK
+694 VIKDMK

>member
-1 MKNRILFLS
+1 MKNRFLFFS
-10 TLGVISISCFMCS
+10 TLAVFSVSCFMCS
-23 FLPGTEPTKDKTVI
+23 FLPDTSNSNDKTVI

-53 RDFDDKFSEDVY
+53 RNFDDKFSEDVY
-65 DLYLKRIDINKK
+65 DLYLKRIDVNKK
-77 FLLMSDVNELK
+77 FLIQSDINELK
-88 QMRLQIDDQLK
+88 AMRYSIDDQLK
-99 NDKFDFF
+99 SDKFDFF
-106 NRCNEIL
+106 NRSNEL
-113 NKRYAEVE
+113 LTKRYAEVE
-121 SFYKELLKEPF
+121 SFYKDLLKAPF
-132 DFTTE
+132 DFNKD
-137 EKIETE
+137 EKIETDP
-143 AKKLNYASDSK
+143 KKINYAADIK
-154 AQREEW
+154 AQKEEW

-171 MSEALE
+171 INEALE
-177 SQEKALLKKD
+177 AQEKAMLRKD
-187 SLFEAKSLATI
+187 TVIETKSFEAI

-206 EKSYNDFFKRIKKV
+206 EKSYVDFFKRLKKV
-220 DDTDR
+220 DETDR
-225 AGIFLN
+225 AGMFLN
-231 VVANVFDPHTEFFP
+231 CVANVFDPHTEFFP

-260 EGIGAQLQEKDGS
+260 EGIGAQLQEKDGV

-337 DASTKVISIIRDIV
+337 DASTKVIPITRDIV

-360 LIIEEGQKV
+360 LIIEEGNKV

-390 VDVKNEIIKLKEQQ
+390 VDVKNEIIKLKEQNI
-404 VNGLIIDLRNNGGGS
+404 NGLIIDLRNNGGGS
-419 LQDVVEMAGLFIDK
+419 LQDVVDMAGLFIDR

-438 VKSTGTNAEV
+438 VKNTGGNADV

-456 LYDGPLVIMVNNI
+456 LYDGALVIMVNNI

-489 IGGEQ
+489 LGGEQ
-494 TFGKGTVQRIVGL
+494 TFGKGTVQRVLGM
-507 DDRLDYSQISYAPV
+507 DDRLDYAHISYAPI

-534 NGGSTQLKGVSSDIM
+534 NGGSTQLRGVNSDIV

-554 EKLYKGEREEEF
+554 EKLYKGEREEDY
-566 PMPWDEIKPAS
+566 PMPWDEIAPAS
-577 INAWTAKW
+577 INRW
-585 NIDEIK
+585 NATWSYDEIK
-591 KKSKQRVENDLT
+591 KKSKARVEGDLT

-608 ELEEKY
+608 ELEEKF
-614 KKQADNTL
+614 KKQADNTF
-622 ISLNLEKFR
+622 ISLNLEKYR

-637 NIDTDV
+637 NVETD
-643 LEKLEKEG
+643 LLDKLEKEG

-667 ADSTKKVMNEDWIKS
+667 SDSTKKVMNEDWIKA
-682 VKKDSYIKEAVN
+682 VKKDAYIKEAVN
-694 VILDMK
+694 VIKDMN

>member
-1 MKNRILFLS
+1 
-10 TLGVISISCFMCS
+10 
-23 FLPGTEPTKDKTVI
+23 
-37 TENVM
+37 
-42 SNLLQMGHFKP
+42 MGHFKP
-53 RDFDDKFSEDVY
+53 RLIDDKFSEDVY
-65 DLYLKRIDINKK
+65 ELYLKRIDINKK
-77 FLLMSDVNELK
+77 FLLQTDINELK
-88 QMRLQIDDQLK
+88 LMRNQIDDQLRE
-99 NDKFDFF
+99 DKFDFF
-106 NRCNEIL
+106 IKSTEIL

-121 SFYKELLKEPF
+121 GFYKDLLKTPF
-132 DFTTE
+132 DFTKE
-137 EKIETE
+137 EKIETDP
-143 AKKLNYASDSK
+143 KKLQYPSDNK

-166 QTLVR
+166 QTLIR

-177 SQEKALLKKD
+177 TQEKAQLKKD
-187 SLFEAKSLATI
+187 TVIEVKSIESI

-206 EKSYNDFFKRIKKV
+206 EKSYIDFFKRLKKV
-220 DDTDR
+220 DETDR
-225 AGIFLN
+225 AGMFLN
-231 VVANVFDPHTEFFP
+231 ALANVFDPHTEFFP

-260 EGIGAQLQEKDGS
+260 EGIGAQLQEKDGA

-292 AGDVILKVAQGKD
+292 AGDIILKVAQGKE
-305 EPVDISDM
+305 EPVDVTDM

-337 DASTKVISIIRDIV
+337 DASLKVIAIIRDIV

-360 LIIEEGQKV
+360 LIIEEGEKI

-390 VDVKNEIIKLKEQQ
+390 IDVKNEVIKLKEQQ
-404 VNGLIIDLRNNGGGS
+404 VQGLIIDLRNNGGGS

-438 VKSTGTNAEV
+438 VKTTGSNAEV
-448 LEDRNPGI
+448 LEDKNPGI
-456 LYDGPLVIMVNNI
+456 LYDGPLVILVNNI
-469 SASASEILA
+469 SASASEIMA
-478 AAMQDY
+478 AAIQDY
-484 KRGII
+484 KRGVI

-494 TFGKGTVQRIVGL
+494 TFGKGTVQRVVSL
-507 DDRLDYSQISYAPV
+507 DDRLDYTQISYAPV

-534 NGGSTQLKGVSSDIM
+534 NGGSTQLKGVNSDIM
-549 LPDKY
+549 LPDKF

-566 PMPWDEIKPAS
+566 PMAWDEIKPAN
-577 INAWTAKW
+577 ITPWTPNW
-585 NIDEIK
+585 NFDEVK
-591 KKSKQRVENDLT
+591 KKSRLRVEGDIT
-603 FKQIR
+603 FKQINA
-608 ELEEKY
+608 LEEKY

-622 ISLNLEKFR
+622 ISLNLDKYR

-637 NIDTDV
+637 NEETDI

-651 KQLNAYGMAQ
+651 KQLNAYAMAQ

-667 ADSTKKVMNEDWIKS
+667 TDSTKKVMNEDWIKG
-682 VKKDSYIKEAVN
+682 VKKDTYIKEAVN
-694 VILDMK
+694 VIKDLK

>member
-1 MKNRILFLS
+1 MKNRILFFG
-10 TLGVISISCFMCS
+10 TLVVISVSCFMCS
-23 FLPGTEPTKDKTVI
+23 FLPGTEPSKDKTVV

-42 SNLLQMGHFKP
+42 SSLLQMGHFKP
-53 RDFDDKFSEDVY
+53 RNLDDKFSEDVY

-77 FLLMSDVNELK
+77 FLLQSDIDELK
-88 QMRLQIDDQLK
+88 AMRTEIDDQLK
-99 NDKFDFF
+99 ADNFVFF
-106 NRCNEIL
+106 TKSTEML
-113 NKRYAEVE
+113 NKRYADVE
-121 SFYKELLKEPF
+121 GFYKELLKEPF
-132 DFTTE
+132 DFSKD
-137 EKIETE
+137 EKIETDP
-143 AKKLNYASDSK
+143 KKLNYAIDNK

-171 MSEALE
+171 MSDAIEA
-177 SQEKALLKKD
+177 QEKALLKKD
-187 SLFEAKSLATI
+187 TVFEAKSITVI

-206 EKSYNDFFKRIKKV
+206 EKSYLDFFKRLKKV
-220 DDTDR
+220 DETDR
-225 AGIFLN
+225 AGMFLN
-231 VVANVFDPHTEFFP
+231 AVANVFDPHTEFFP

-260 EGIGAQLQEKDGS
+260 EGIGAQLQEKDGA

-292 AGDVILKVAQGKD
+292 AGDIILKVAQGKD
-305 EPVDISDM
+305 EPVDVTDM

-331 LTVRKP
+331 LTIRKP
-337 DASTKVISIIRDIV
+337 DASLKVVAIIRDIV

-360 LIIEEGQKV
+360 LIIDEGKKI

-375 SFYADFNKPGGRRCA
+375 SFYADFNKAGGRRCA
-390 VDVKNEIIKLKEQQ
+390 VDVKNEVLKLKEQQ

-438 VKSTGTNAEV
+438 VKTTGTNAEI

-478 AAMQDY
+478 AAIQDY

-494 TFGKGTVQRIVGL
+494 TFGKGTVQRIVSL
-507 DDRLDYSQISYAPV
+507 DDRLEYTQMSYAPV

-534 NGGSTQLKGVSSDIM
+534 NGGSTQLKGVNSDIM
-549 LPDKY
+549 LPDKF

-577 INAWTAKW
+577 INTRAPQW
-585 NIDEIK
+585 NVDEIK
-591 KKSKQRVENDLT
+591 KKSKARVENDLT
-603 FKQIR
+603 FKQIK

-622 ISLNLEKFR
+622 ISLNIEKYR

-637 NIDTDV
+637 KEETDT

-651 KQLNAYGMAQ
+651 KQLNAFGMLQ

-667 ADSTKKVMNEDWIKS
+667 SDSTKKVMNEEWIKA

-694 VILDMK
+694 VIKDMN

>member
-1 MKNRILFLS
+1 
-10 TLGVISISCFMCS
+10 MCS
-23 FLPGTEPTKDKTVI
+23 FLPDTSNSNDKTVI

-53 RDFDDKFSEDVY
+53 RNFDDKFSEDVY
-65 DLYLKRIDINKK
+65 DLYLKRIDVNKK
-77 FLLMSDVNELK
+77 FLIQSDINELK
-88 QMRLQIDDQLK
+88 AMRYSIDDQLK
-99 NDKFDFF
+99 SDRFDFF
-106 NRCNEIL
+106 NRSNEL
-113 NKRYAEVE
+113 LTKRYAEVE
-121 SFYKELLKEPF
+121 SFYKDLLKAPF
-132 DFTTE
+132 DFNKD
-137 EKIETE
+137 EKIETDP
-143 AKKLNYASDSK
+143 KKINYAADIK
-154 AQREEW
+154 AQKEEW

-171 MSEALE
+171 INEALE
-177 SQEKALLKKD
+177 AQEKAMLRKD
-187 SLFEAKSLATI
+187 TVIETKSFEAI
-198 EKESREKV
+198 EKESREK
-206 EKSYNDFFKRIKKV
+206 SYVDFFKRLKKV
-220 DDTDR
+220 DETDR
-225 AGIFLN
+225 AGMFLN
-231 VVANVFDPHTEFFP
+231 CVANVFDPHTEFFP

-260 EGIGAQLQEKDGS
+260 EGIGAQLQEKDGV

-337 DASTKVISIIRDIV
+337 DASTKVIPITRDIV

-360 LIIEEGQKV
+360 LIIEEGNKV

-390 VDVKNEIIKLKEQQ
+390 VDVKNEIIKLKEQNI
-404 VNGLIIDLRNNGGGS
+404 NGLIIDLRNNGGGS
-419 LQDVVEMAGLFIDK
+419 LQDVVDMAGLFIDR

-438 VKSTGTNAEV
+438 VKNTGGNADV

-456 LYDGPLVIMVNNI
+456 LYDGALVIIVNNI

-489 IGGEQ
+489 LGGEQ
-494 TFGKGTVQRIVGL
+494 TFGKGTVQRVLGM
-507 DDRLDYSQISYAPV
+507 DDRLDYAHMSFAPI

-534 NGGSTQLKGVSSDIM
+534 NGGSTQLRGVNSDIV

-554 EKLYKGEREEEF
+554 EKLYKGEREEDY
-566 PMPWDEIKPAS
+566 PMPWDEIAPAS
-577 INAWTAKW
+577 INRW
-585 NIDEIK
+585 NATWNYDEIK
-591 KKSKQRVENDLT
+591 KKSKARVEGDLT

-608 ELEEKY
+608 ELEEKF

-622 ISLNLEKFR
+622 ISLNLEKYR

-637 NIDTDV
+637 NVETD
-643 LEKLEKEG
+643 LLDKLEKEG

-667 ADSTKKVMNEDWIKS
+667 SDSTKKVMNEDWIKA
-682 VKKDSYIKEAVN
+682 VKKDAYIKEAVN
-694 VILDMK
+694 VIKDMN